1 MDAKTAVINYCIYKK
16 IDQRGTMK
24 YGCFK
29 NLISFILNTNNDN
42 FIRKIF
48 LDLVAS
54 KHFMKIKNIK
64 TSYKYQFNPTPEI
77 EYIEPAIDPSYFIVS
92 WD

>member
-1 MDAKTAVINYCIYKK
+1 MNAQECVVNYCKYKN
-16 IDQRGTMK
+16 IDKRGKQK
-24 YGCFK
+24 YGVFR
-29 NLISFILNTNNDN
+29 NLISFILNSNNDN

-54 KHFMKIKNIK
+54 KHFIKIKNIK
-64 TSYKYQFNPTPEI
+64 TSYKYQFNPCPEI
-77 EYIEPAIDPSYFIVS
+77 PYVKPELPQSYFTVT

>member
-1 MDAKTAVINYCIYKK
+1 MNAQECVVNYMIYKK

-54 KHFMKIKNIK
+54 KHFLKIKNAK
-64 TSYKYQFNPTPEI
+64 TSYKYQFNANPEI
-77 EYIEPAIDPSYFIVS
+77 PYVEPPIDESRFIIS

>member
-24 YGCFK
+24 YGYYK
-29 NLISFILNTNNDN
+29 RLISFILNTNNDN

-64 TSYKYQFNPTPEI
+64 TSYKYQFNGNPEI
-77 EYIEPAIDPSYFIVS
+77 EYIEPELPESYFTVT

>member
-1 MDAKTAVINYCIYKK
+1 MNAQECVVNYMIYKN
-16 IDQRGTMK
+16 IDQRGKQK
-24 YGCFK
+24 YGALK
-29 NLISFILNTNNDN
+29 NLISFILNSTNDN

-54 KHFMKIKNIK
+54 KHFIKIKNQK
-64 TSYKYQFNPTPEI
+64 TSYKYQFNPNPEV
-77 EYIEPAIDPSYFIVS
+77 EYVKEELPESYFTVS

>member
-1 MDAKTAVINYCIYKK
+1 MDAQTAVINYCKYKN
-16 IDQRGTMK
+16 IDQRGCLK
-24 YGCFK
+24 YGYYK
-29 NLISFILNTNNDN
+29 RLISFILNSTNDN

-54 KHFMKIKNIK
+54 KHFLKIKNKK
-64 TSYKYQFNPTPEI
+64 TSYKYQFNGNPEI
-77 EYIEPAIDPSYFIVS
+77 PYIKPELPQSYFTVS